1 MLSDA
6 SHNVDTDGNVT
17 NKQTRQ
23 LIRQFLE
30 ALAGWTVRIKRKATV
45 NQRSQSFCIDTAKP

>member
-45 NQRSQSFCIDTAKP
+45 N